1 MQIMIELLDNIVNQL
16 QVKTNNISHRVL
28 ELIVADNYRQ
38 GLIGAGEVHKM
49 LNFSSRWETYQFLK
63 DQKAYLPYTEENLEE
78 DVQAIPNQ
86 HQRPSIESANSIVNG
101 YATRNG
107 GISAAANL
115 VLGPLGLLAI
125 APEIIT
131 VMRNQIAMI
140 CDVGVAYDKQQ
151 YLNKELL
158 AGVLISTFGTAANRV
173 IVIEASKIITRK
185 LTPSIFERIVHQ
197 LTKIVVNRA
206 AKSSVSKL
214 LPGVGPTAMGLWSAY
229 STKQVGNKAIQIFEK
244 EIEILDETES
254 LSECSIEYTDN
265 LFPTSD
271 IEVNNIT
278 GERLELLKIKTLI
291 NLMKVDGSIEPQEKE
306 YLKTIITN
314 ANLTS
319 AEIQE
324 IKNLLSSQRIEVDY
338 SLIAKYPNDALG
350 LLIDLIALAKR
361 DGDFHITE
369 KMYIKQVG
377 KLMRFSEVDVAEL
390 MLAY

>member
-1 MQIMIELLDNIVNQL
+1 
-16 QVKTNNISHRVL
+16 
-28 ELIVADNYRQ
+28 
-38 GLIGAGEVHKM
+38 
-49 LNFSSRWETYQFLK
+49 
-63 DQKAYLPYTEENLEE
+63 
-78 DVQAIPNQ
+78 
-86 HQRPSIESANSIVNG
+86 VNG
-101 YATRNG
+101 YAKCNG

-115 VLGPLGLLAI
+115 VPGLLGILAV

-140 CDVGVAYDKQQ
+140 YDVGVTYDKQQ

-158 AGVLISTFGTAANRV
+158 AGVLISSLGTRLITPGINAIANRV
-173 IVIEASKIITRK
+173 IIVQGSKIIARK
-185 LTPSIFERIVHQ
+185 VSTPIFQDMARWIAGKYAQQV
-197 LTKIVVNRA
+197 L
-206 AKSSVSKL
+206 KSSVSKY
-214 LPGVGPTAMGLWSAY
+214 LPVVGSTAMGLWSAY

-244 EIEILDETES
+244 EIEILDETQS
-254 LSECSIEYTDN
+254 LSEFSIEYTDN

-291 NLMKVDGSIEPQEKE
+291 NLMKVDGSIEPEEKE

-324 IKNLLSSQRIEVDY
+324 IKNSLSVQRIEVDY
-338 SLIAKYPNDALG
+338 SLIAKYPDDALG

-377 KLMRFSEVDVAEL
+377 KLMGFSEVDVAEL
-390 MLAY
+390 MLSC

>member
-1 MQIMIELLDNIVNQL
+1 MINQQNTSNNVIQELQNKIGEKIITSFDM
-16 QVKTNNISHRVL
+16 
-28 ELIVADNYRQ
+28 VAQDRSNYF
-38 GLIGAGEVHKM
+38 AK
-49 LNFSSRWETYQFLK
+49 NPYQ
-63 DQKAYLPYTEENLEE
+63 D
-78 DVQAIPNQ
+78 
-86 HQRPSIESANSIVNG
+86 QRPSIESANLIVNG
-101 YATRNG
+101 YAKRNG

-115 VLGPLGLLAI
+115 VSGPLAMLAV

-140 CDVGVAYDKQQ
+140 YDVGVAYDKQQ

-158 AGVLISTFGTAANRV
+158 AGVLISSLGTGLITPGINAVPNRV
-173 IVIEASKIITRK
+173 IIAQGSKIIARK
-185 LTPSIFERIVHQ
+185 VSTPIFQDTARWIARKYAQQV
-197 LTKIVVNRA
+197 L
-206 AKSSVSKL
+206 KSSVSKW
-214 LPGVGPTAMGLWSAY
+214 LPVVGCTAMGLWSAY

-244 EIEILDETES
+244 EIEILDETPS
-254 LSECSIEYTDN
+254 LSESSIEYTDN
-265 LFPTSD
+265 LLPTSD
-271 IEVNNIT
+271 IEENKIT

-291 NLMKVDGSIEPQEKE
+291 NLMKVDGSIEPEEKE

-324 IKNLLSSQRIEVDY
+324 IKNLLSAQRIEVDY
-338 SLIAKYPNDALG
+338 SIIAKYPDDALG

-377 KLMRFSEVDVAEL
+377 KLMGFSEVDIAEM

>member
-1 MQIMIELLDNIVNQL
+1 MGIAIYMINQQNTSNKVIQELQNKVSEKIIASFDM
-16 QVKTNNISHRVL
+16 
-28 ELIVADNYRQ
+28 VAQDRSNYFTKN
-38 GLIGAGEVHKM
+38 L
-49 LNFSSRWETYQFLK
+49 YQ
-63 DQKAYLPYTEENLEE
+63 D
-78 DVQAIPNQ
+78 
-86 HQRPSIESANSIVNG
+86 QRPSIESANSIVNG
-101 YATRNG
+101 YAKRNG
-107 GISAAANL
+107 GISVAANL
-115 VLGPLGLLAI
+115 VPAGPLGILAV

-140 CDVGVAYDKQQ
+140 YDVGVAYDKQQ

-158 AGVLISTFGTAANRV
+158 AGVLISSLGTGLITPGINAVANRV
-173 IVIEASKIITRK
+173 IIAQGSKIITRK
-185 LTPSIFERIVHQ
+185 LTPSIFKRIVHQ
-197 LTKIVVNRA
+197 LTGNVVNSA
-206 AKSSVSKL
+206 TKSIVSKY
-214 LPGVGPTAMGLWSAY
+214 LPGVGATAMGLWSAY

-254 LSECSIEYTDN
+254 LSESSIEYTDN
-265 LFPTSD
+265 LFPLSD

-291 NLMKVDGSIEPQEKE
+291 NLMKVDGSIEPEEKE

-338 SLIAKYPNDALG
+338 SLIAKYPDDALG

-377 KLMRFSEVDVAEL
+377 KLMGFSEVDVAEL

>member
-1 MQIMIELLDNIVNQL
+1 MMNQQNTSNNVIQELQNQ
-16 QVKTNNISHRVL
+16 VGEKIITSFDM
-28 ELIVADNYRQ
+28 VAQDRSNYF
-38 GLIGAGEVHKM
+38 AK
-49 LNFSSRWETYQFLK
+49 N
-63 DQKAYLPYTEENLEE
+63 PY
-78 DVQAIPNQ
+78 Q

-101 YATRNG
+101 YAKCNG
-107 GISAAANL
+107 GISVAANL
-115 VLGPLGLLAI
+115 VPGPLGMLAV

-140 CDVGVAYDKQQ
+140 YDVGVAYDKQQ

-158 AGVLISTFGTAANRV
+158 AGVLISSLGTGLITLGINAVANRV
-173 IVIEASKIITRK
+173 IIAQGSKIIARK
-185 LTPSIFERIVHQ
+185 VSTPIFQDMARWIAGKYAQQV
-197 LTKIVVNRA
+197 L
-206 AKSSVSKL
+206 KSSVSKC
-214 LPGVGPTAMGLWSAY
+214 LPVVGSTAMGLWSAY
-229 STKQVGNKAIQIFEK
+229 STKKVGNQAIQIFEK

-254 LSECSIEYTDN
+254 LSESSIEYTDN

-324 IKNLLSSQRIEVDY
+324 IKNSLSCQKIEVDY
-338 SLIAKYPNDALG
+338 SLIAKYPDDALG

-377 KLMRFSEVDVAEL
+377 KLMGFSEVDIAEL
-390 MLAY
+390 ILAY

>member
-1 MQIMIELLDNIVNQL
+1 MINQQNTSNNVIQELQNQIGEKIITSFDM
-16 QVKTNNISHRVL
+16 
-28 ELIVADNYRQ
+28 VAQDRSNYF
-38 GLIGAGEVHKM
+38 AK
-49 LNFSSRWETYQFLK
+49 NPYQ
-63 DQKAYLPYTEENLEE
+63 D
-78 DVQAIPNQ
+78 
-86 HQRPSIESANSIVNG
+86 QRPSIESANLIVNG
-101 YATRNG
+101 YAKRNG

-115 VLGPLGLLAI
+115 VSGPLAMLAV

-140 CDVGVAYDKQQ
+140 YDVGVAYDKQQ

-158 AGVLISTFGTAANRV
+158 AGVLISSLGTGANRV
-173 IVIEASKIITRK
+173 IVIQASTIITKK
-185 LTPSIFERIVHQ
+185 LTPSIFKRIVHQ
-197 LTKIVVNRA
+197 LTGNVVSRAGKSIV
-206 AKSSVSKL
+206 SQSL
-214 LPGVGPTAMGLWSAY
+214 LPGVGATAMGLWSAY

-244 EIEILDETES
+244 DIEILDETPS
-254 LSECSIEYTDN
+254 LSESSIEYTDN
-265 LFPTSD
+265 LLPTSD
-271 IEVNNIT
+271 IEENKIT

-291 NLMKVDGSIEPQEKE
+291 NLMKVDGSIEPEEKE

-324 IKNLLSSQRIEVDY
+324 IKNLLSAQRIEVDY
-338 SLIAKYPNDALG
+338 SIIAKYPDDALG

-377 KLMRFSEVDVAEL
+377 KLMGFSEVDIAEM

>member
-1 MQIMIELLDNIVNQL
+1 MINQQNTSNNVIQELQN
-16 QVKTNNISHRVL
+16 KIS
-28 ELIVADNYRQ
+28 EKIITSFDMVAQDRSNYF
-38 GLIGAGEVHKM
+38 AK
-49 LNFSSRWETYQFLK
+49 N
-63 DQKAYLPYTEENLEE
+63 PY
-78 DVQAIPNQ
+78 Q
-86 HQRPSIESANSIVNG
+86 HQKPSIESANLIVNG
-101 YATRNG
+101 YAKSNG

-115 VLGPLGLLAI
+115 VPGPLGMLAI

-140 CDVGVAYDKQQ
+140 YDVGVAYDKQQ

-158 AGVLISTFGTAANRV
+158 AGVLISSLGTGANRV
-173 IVIEASKIITRK
+173 IVIEASKIITKK
-185 LTPSIFERIVHQ
+185 LTPSIFKRIVHQ
-197 LTKIVVNRA
+197 LTGNVV
-206 AKSSVSKL
+206 KSAGKSIVSKW
-214 LPGVGPTAMGLWSAY
+214 LPGVGSTAMGLWSAY
-229 STKQVGNKAIQIFEK
+229 STKQVGNKSIQIFEK
-244 EIEILDETES
+244 EIEILDETQS
-254 LSECSIEYTDN
+254 LSESSIEYTDN
-265 LFPTSD
+265 ILPPSD

-291 NLMKVDGSIEPQEKE
+291 NLMKVDGSIEPEEKE

-324 IKNLLSSQRIEVDY
+324 IKNLLSAQRIEVDY
-338 SLIAKYPNDALG
+338 SLIAKYPDDALG

-377 KLMRFSEVDVAEL
+377 KLMGFSEVDIAEM

>member
-1 MQIMIELLDNIVNQL
+1 MLCIQYICNQL
-16 QVKTNNISHRVL
+16 YPKLNGVYISMINQQNTSNKVIQELQNQVSEKIIASFDM
-28 ELIVADNYRQ
+28 VAQDRSNYFT
-38 GLIGAGEVHKM
+38 K
-49 LNFSSRWETYQFLK
+49 N
-63 DQKAYLPYTEENLEE
+63 PY
-78 DVQAIPNQ
+78 Q

-101 YATRNG
+101 YAKRNG
-107 GISAAANL
+107 GISVAANL
-115 VLGPLGLLAI
+115 VPGLLGILAV

-131 VMRNQIAMI
+131 VMRNKIAMI
-140 CDVGVAYDKQQ
+140 YDVGVAYDKQQ

-158 AGVLISTFGTAANRV
+158 AGVLISSLGTRLITPGINAVANRV
-173 IVIEASKIITRK
+173 IIAQGSKIIARK
-185 LTPSIFERIVHQ
+185 VSTPIFQDMARWIAGKYAQQV
-197 LTKIVVNRA
+197 L
-206 AKSSVSKL
+206 KSSVSKY
-214 LPGVGPTAMGLWSAY
+214 LPVVGSTAMGLWSAY
-229 STKQVGNKAIQIFEK
+229 STKQVGNKSIQIFEK
-244 EIEILDETES
+244 EIEILDETQS
-254 LSECSIEYTDN
+254 LSESSIEYTDN

-324 IKNLLSSQRIEVDY
+324 IKNLLSCQKIEVDY
-338 SLIAKYPNDALG
+338 SLIAKYPDDALG

-377 KLMRFSEVDVAEL
+377 KLMGFSEVDVAEL

>member
-1 MQIMIELLDNIVNQL
+1 
-16 QVKTNNISHRVL
+16 
-28 ELIVADNYRQ
+28 
-38 GLIGAGEVHKM
+38 M
-49 LNFSSRWETYQFLK
+49 L
-63 DQKAYLPYTEENLEE
+63 A
-78 DVQAIPNQ
+78 V
-86 HQRPSIESANSIVNG
+86 
-101 YATRNG
+101 
-107 GISAAANL
+107 
-115 VLGPLGLLAI
+115 

-140 CDVGVAYDKQQ
+140 YDVGVAYDKQQ

-158 AGVLISTFGTAANRV
+158 AGVLISSLGTGLIIPGINAVANRV
-173 IVIEASKIITRK
+173 IIAQGSKIIARK
-185 LTPSIFERIVHQ
+185 VSTPIFQDMARWIAGKYAQQV
-197 LTKIVVNRA
+197 L
-206 AKSSVSKL
+206 KSSVSKC
-214 LPGVGPTAMGLWSAY
+214 LPVVGATAMGLWSAY
-229 STKQVGNKAIQIFEK
+229 STKQVGNQAIQIFEK

-324 IKNLLSSQRIEVDY
+324 IKNSLSCQKIEVDY
-338 SLIAKYPNDALG
+338 SLIAKYPDDALG

-377 KLMRFSEVDVAEL
+377 KLMGFSEVDIAEL
-390 MLAY
+390 ILAY